1 MKFSTT
7 GDSCTDWCGIT
18 LMSGQPNVLGV
29 ADVMIERDD
38 GVKLVVWEV
47 NLASSAGRKEGG
59 PGEFQLLAE
68 LYTHVAVI
76 SATPEG
82 SGCVTGMKQNN
93 NNNKNPRQSLC
104 TLCILF
110 SYCLNH
116 DDALF
121 TGPRRAACE
130 LIGC

>member
-1 MKFSTT
+1 
-7 GDSCTDWCGIT
+7 
-18 LMSGQPNVLGV
+18 
-29 ADVMIERDD
+29 MIERDD
-38 GVKLVVWEV
+38 GVKLVVGEV
-47 NLASSAGRKEGG
+47 KLASSAGRKEGG

-93 NNNKNPRQSLC
+93 NNKKNPRQSLC

-110 SYCLNH
+110 SYRPNR

-121 TGPRRAACE
+121 TGPRRR
-130 LIGC
+130 LVS